1 MKKLFVIAAIACAV
15 VACTKESTKEEAFVA
30 EVEKAC
36 ADKNQAALDSLKG
49 VYETLKADST
59 IKFDDA
65 QKHFCDSVFAV
76 KAEEPKAEDVNE
88 AIEEAQPEVAAQEE
102 AEKEEA

>member
-15 VACTKESTKEEAFVA
+15 VACTKELTKEEAFVA

-49 VYETLKADST
+49 VYAQDTT
-59 IKFDDA
+59 FKFDDA

-76 KAEEPKAEDVNE
+76 EAEEPKAEDLQE
-88 AIEEAQPEVAAQEE
+88 AATIEEPKAEEEVENVE
-102 AEKEEA
+102 A